1 MKKIFGIIGI
11 GLVAGAIAY
20 VIWDK
25 TKNVKKAESSVA
37 PDKEEYSD
45 AVTEKKVVNVAKEK
59 AEAEEEFVVEKCVVA
74 DEITARHEE
83 AAKIMKEAGDIIC
96 QRSEITEDENT
107 ELEQISD
114 ELDELLN
121 EE

>member
-1 MKKIFGIIGI
+1 MKKMFGIIGI
-11 GLVAGAIAY
+11 GLVAGVVAY

-25 TKNVKKAESSVA
+25 TKNVKKEDSSVA

-45 AVTEKKVVNVAKEK
+45 AVTEKKVVTVAQEK
-59 AEAEEEFVVEKCVVA
+59 AEVEEEFVVEKSVVA

-83 AAKIMKEAGDIIC
+83 TAKIMKEAVDIIC
-96 QRSEITEDENT
+96 QRSEIAEDENT

>member
-1 MKKIFGIIGI
+1 MKKMFGIIGI
-11 GLVAGAIAY
+11 GLVAGVVAY
-20 VIWDK
+20 IIWDK
-25 TKNVKKAESSVA
+25 TKNVKKSESSVVS
-37 PDKEEYSD
+37 DKEEYSD
-45 AVTEKKVVNVAKEK
+45 AVSEKNVVTVAQGK
-59 AEAEEEFVVEKCVVA
+59 AEAEEELIMKKSVVA

-83 AAKIMKEAGDIIC
+83 AAKIMKETVDIIC
-96 QRSEITEDENT
+96 PKSEITENENT

>member
-1 MKKIFGIIGI
+1 MKKMFGIIGI
-11 GLVAGAIAY
+11 GLVVGVVAY

-25 TKNVKKAESSVA
+25 TKNVKKEDSSVA
-37 PDKEEYSD
+37 PDKEGYSD
-45 AVTEKKVVNVAKEK
+45 AITEKKMVNVAKEK
-59 AEAEEEFVVEKCVVA
+59 AEAEEEFVVEKSVVA

-83 AAKIMKEAGDIIC
+83 TAKIMKEAVDIIC
-96 QRSEITEDENT
+96 QRNEIAEDENT
-107 ELEQISD
+107 ELELISD

>member
-1 MKKIFGIIGI
+1 MKKMFGIIGI
-11 GLVAGAIAY
+11 GLVVGVVAY

-25 TKNVKKAESSVA
+25 TKNVKKEDSSVA

-59 AEAEEEFVVEKCVVA
+59 AEAEEEFVVEKSVVA

-83 AAKIMKEAGDIIC
+83 TAKIMKEAVDIIC
-96 QRSEITEDENT
+96 QRSEIAEDENT